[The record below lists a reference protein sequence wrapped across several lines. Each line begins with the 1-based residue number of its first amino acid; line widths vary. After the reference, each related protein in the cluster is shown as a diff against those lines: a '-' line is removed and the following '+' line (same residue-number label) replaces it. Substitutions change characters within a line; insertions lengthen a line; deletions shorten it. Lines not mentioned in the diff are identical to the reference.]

1 MKLFRSLLVVGLL
14 PLICGPALAVG
25 IAGTVS
31 NAPALAR
38 AFGSDKV
45 RVLLTSLA
53 QGRIVGLGTLAGSG
67 FEIQIPDTF
76 KPPVQPADFCPG
88 VRSVPSE
95 PRTYTAE
102 SLMVYQAGRN
112 VAALLTQADH
122 PTEPTRRS
130 QWMYSDRAATV
141 SGRCTGLNTSYN
153 LTLRKGWN
161 AVMTVSEPGSFVIR
175 NATPGLPYWVQ
186 NPPIAGAR
194 QVFPA
199 VFDGK

>member
-1 MKLFRSLLVVGLL
+1 MKLLRSLLALGLI

-38 AFGSDKV
+38 AFGSENV
-45 RVLLTSLA
+45 RILLTSLA
-53 QGRIVGLGTLAGSG
+53 QGRIVGLGTLAGNG
-67 FEIQIPDTF
+67 FELQIPDTF

-112 VAALLTQADH
+112 LAALLTQADH

-130 QWMYSDRAATV
+130 QWMYSDRAANV
-141 SGRCTGLNTSYN
+141 AGRCTGLNTSYN

-194 QVFPA
+194 QVFPT